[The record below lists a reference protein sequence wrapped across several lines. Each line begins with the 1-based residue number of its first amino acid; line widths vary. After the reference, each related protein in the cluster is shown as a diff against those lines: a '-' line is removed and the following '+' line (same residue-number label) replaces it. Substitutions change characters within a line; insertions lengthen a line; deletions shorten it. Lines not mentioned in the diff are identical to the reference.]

1 MATPR
6 TTRGPGASTA
16 ARRGALGLAALF
28 LAAALAGCG
37 GSSPPASSSSLQVTV
52 SSTTKAHFTGVTCSL
67 DPSGLVVTG
76 KGSVA
81 NNGAGNLKLLLDVRD
96 AKGMTVVLPG
106 SDHARTISAAATTF
120 NVPVHLVRDSTPV
133 NCTLYVNSG

>member
-52 SSTTKAHFTGVTCSL
+52 SSTTKAQFTGVTCSL

-96 AKGMTVVLPG
+96 AKGVPI
-106 SDHARTISAAATTF
+106 RTS
-120 NVPVHLVRDSTPV
+120 R
-133 NCTLYVNSG
+133 